1 MSKTIKELS
10 NEYLLEAEADP
21 ERLKAEFYEIDRY
34 SRQDSPCIYHGEYV
48 RTTYMP
54 KIFRRSDFERLS
66 SDIGILYGIFEKIF
80 ERFFSDETYRS
91 LFGFGE
97 RELQLVMGSRHR
109 EFMLPMARVDIF
121 YNEETGD
128 YKFCEFNTDGTSAMN
143 EDRALHLGQGGSSAY
158 SDFTGKYNA
167 HSLEL
172 FDSWVRSVKDMY
184 SRIRGTDEPFRLA
197 IVDYLEGGL
206 VHEFYEFA
214 RHFEAAG
221 IETEICDVREL
232 TYDGQVLYGKSGK
245 KVDAIYRRAVTSDV
259 LARFEES
266 QAMIRAAQ
274 EDKVVLFGDFHTQL
288 VHNKSI
294 FRVMQSPE
302 TFAFLTEEEIEYVKK
317 HVPETRAFVDEDRD
331 MVTRSRTSW
340 ILKPIDSYASRGV
353 YAGVEYDDE
362 KWAEIV
368 KEIPTT
374 GYLLQEFYMPYVTQN
389 YGLLKG
395 EYGKRDYYN
404 LTGIYTYNGV
414 PTGFYSRVS
423 ATPIIST
430 QYSELTVP
438 TLLVE
443 DM

>member
-1 MSKTIKELS
+1 MSKTISELS
-10 NEYLLEAEADP
+10 EEYLQFAEADP
-21 ERLKAEFYEIDRY
+21 ERLREEFLEIDRY
-34 SRQDSPCIYHGEYV
+34 SREDSPCIYHGEYV

-54 KIFRRSDFERLS
+54 KLFRRSDFERLS

-80 ERFFSDETYRS
+80 ERFFSDEAYRV

-97 RELQLVMGSRHR
+97 RELGLVLGSRHR
-109 EFMLPMARVDIF
+109 EFILPMARVDIF

-143 EDRALHLGQGGSSAY
+143 EDRALNMGQQGSTAY
-158 SDFTGKYNA
+158 SAFVNRYNA

-172 FDSWVRSVKDMY
+172 FDSWVRSVIGMY
-184 SRIRGTDEPFRLA
+184 RSIRGTDSFRVA

-206 VHEFYEFA
+206 VHEFHEFA

-221 IETEICDVREL
+221 IETEICDVRDL
-232 TYDGQVLYGKSGK
+232 AYDGETLTGKSGK
-245 KVDAIYRRAVTSDV
+245 RIDAIYRRAVTSDV
-259 LARFEES
+259 LAHFEES
-266 QAMIRAAQ
+266 QAMIRAAA

-302 TFAFLTEEEIEYVKK
+302 TFDFLNEEEIAYIRK
-317 HVPETRAFVDEDRD
+317 HVPG
-331 MVTRSRTSW
+331 TRSFTEADRKTVAENRTAW

-362 KWAEIV
+362 KWVKIVNDIPAE
-368 KEIPTT
+368 
-374 GYLLQEFYMPYVTQN
+374 GYLLQEFYMPYVTKN

-395 EYGKRDYYN
+395 VYGKRDYYN
-404 LTGIYTYNGV
+404 LTGIYVYNSV
-414 PTGFYSRVS
+414 PAGFYSRVS
-423 ATPIIST
+423 ASPIIST